1 MAASDTIRLTYT
13 AEIKDLK
20 KRLAEIPEVTAAEAR
35 KMVNELNKSVKSV
48 ERGQDRIAKASQKA
62 GKSIS
67 TNMSSI
73 NASVNRAAIGFAA
86 LGTAAVAALG
96 VASLSVGSEF
106 ESQMA
111 KVQAV
116 TGATSEEMARL
127 EKKSRDMGKT
137 TLFSATQSAQGIE
150 ELGKAGLTTSESITA
165 LDSALFFA
173 GATGQEI
180 NESSTV
186 LVSTM
191 KQFGLEA
198 SDATRITDVFSL
210 SMRTSLF
217 DAESLSEAM
226 KKAGTTGSGFG
237 MTLEETT
244 AALAAFAD
252 LGLAGSVIGTNFNSM
267 MIAAAKGTQQS
278 AAALK
283 KYGLVQ
289 DDINPELH
297 TAGELL
303 QIVADHSITAGDSI
317 RIFGT
322 KAGANIAKIGE
333 SIRSGK
339 TDIEGYT
346 AALVD
351 SAGTTAKAY
360 DIILDT
366 VSARM
371 QIVGS
376 SAQDLLITIFDSY
389 AAPLTEVLDEIP
401 AFIGQVTTAFE
412 ASSDEIEALTGEAL
426 GNLSDWLKNEGPQ
439 FAEFA
444 ADTAVAIAEVS
455 VELSKVLPYLKD
467 ISILVGT
474 AFAAAK
480 VYQMA
485 KAVKAA
491 TLAIRAFGVSGVAA
505 MGPVGIAIAG
515 TAAAAATLMI
525 IFDGMEKKIIA
536 QERRAMSSGQERL
549 NLIDA
554 EMAALDKRE
563 KQIEMS
569 LILNGRLRENDAKQK
584 KALVEWEWAAQ
595 AATAVFGEKNAK
607 NAKDLQMKEMAGII
621 RKQQLLGYERQNEV
635 ESMEARAAHTAELKE
650 QQKAAEKLAKELGKP
665 IVIPT
670 FSGDGPEGPEGPE
683 DNTEQI
689 KAQEQLAAMAQRAS
703 DATLTASQLIQIER
717 EREIDQLMELGK
729 VSGDMALAE
738 VAAADVRAEA
748 EVRLADLRTE
758 LAKRQD
764 AERQAALD
772 ASMAADA
779 ELYDAKVSLAQ
790 SSLGTIES
798 LARRASQAEG
808 EHAMLSFV
816 IAQASAVSQIA
827 INTIVAA
834 SRSLAE
840 LGPIAGPIAAVGM
853 GIAGAGQAA
862 AVLSESPPS
871 FYTGGFTSAAQSP
884 DAIPATLH
892 PDEAVLNKTG
902 RKEMGDDAIRR
913 ANRGQ
918 SDSTP
923 SMTFRVDGREFGSIS
938 ARQARQGGRLSEE
951 LTRRSGRL
959 GRRAR

>member
-1 MAASDTIRLTYT
+1 MAGKSSISIR
-13 AEIKDLK
+13 AELSAFRKDMAK
-20 KRLAEIPEVTAAEAR
+20 IPGISAAEAKR
-35 KMVNELNKSVKSV
+35 M
-48 ERGQDRIAKASQKA
+48 AKAMA
-62 GKSIS
+62 KS
-67 TNMSSI
+67 MKLAE
-73 NASVNRAAIGFAA
+73 NASKKASKNTTKEWKKTQGQMASLGKAVDKTA
-86 LGTAAVAALG
+86 LAFTAMGAAAVAAVG
-96 VASLSVGSEF
+96 IASIKVGSEF

-127 EKKSRDMGKT
+127 EKKARDMGKA

-252 LGLAGSVIGTNFNSM
+252 LGLAGSVVGTNFNSM

-346 AALVD
+346 DALIG
-351 SAGTTAKAY
+351 SAGATATAY

-412 ASSDEIEALTGEAL
+412 ASSDEIEALTGESL

-439 FAEFA
+439 FAAFA
-444 ADTAVAIAEVS
+444 ADTAVAVAKVS

-480 VYQMA
+480 VYQMV
-485 KAVKAA
+485 KAVQAA

-505 MGPVGIAIAG
+505 MGPVGLAIAG
-515 TAAAAATLMI
+515 TAAAAAGLMI
-525 IFDGMEKKIIA
+525 IFDRMEKQIIA
-536 QERRAMSSGQERL
+536 QENRAMSSGQERID
-549 NLIDA
+549 LIDA
-554 EMAALDKRE
+554 DL
-563 KQIEMS
+563 
-569 LILNGRLRENDAKQK
+569 
-584 KALVEWEWAAQ
+584 AAQ
-595 AATAVFGEKNAK
+595 NKLADAAFAHAVINRNASEEVVNEK
-607 NAKDLQMKEMAGII
+607 MAEVAAIN
-621 RKQQLLGYERQNEV
+621 RKIQLLENERQNEV
-635 ESMEARAAHTAELKE
+635 ETMEARAAHTATLEE

-665 IVIPT
+665 VVIPPL
-670 FSGDGPEGPEGPE
+670 SGDGPEGPE

-729 VSGDMALAE
+729 VSGDMALAD

-798 LARRASQAEG
+798 LSRRASQAEG

-840 LGPIAGPIAAVGM
+840 LGPIAGPIAAAGM
-853 GIAGAGQAA
+853 GVAGAGQAA

-892 PDEAVLNKTG
+892 PNEAVLNKTG